1 MPPRCAAATHL
12 VTRAPVITLT
22 SPSTQPEWH
31 EAGILIDELIDWD
44 FERFRAQC
52 HERAELV
59 RAFYPDT
66 LEDVRRHC
74 SGTDGRF
81 LLARGDGSAAGC
93 ASFRRLDDH
102 TCELYNVYVRH
113 SYRGCGIGAL
123 LLRQLQGDAR
133 SVGYRA
139 MYLETATYMHDAHR
153 LYHSLGFHVCGHY
166 RAIPEQFA
174 ALTLS
179 MQCDLRDGAAGAAA
193 RALSS

>member
-1 MPPRCAAATHL
+1 MPLRCTAATDL
-12 VTRAPVITLT
+12 VTRAPTITLT
-22 SPSTQPEWH
+22 SPATEPEWH

-52 HERAELV
+52 YERADLV
-59 RAFYPDT
+59 RAFYPDN

-74 SGTDGRF
+74 SGADGRF
-81 LLARGDGSAAGC
+81 LLARGDGDAAGC

-113 SYRGCGIGAL
+113 GYRGHGIGAL

-133 SVGYRA
+133 RAGYQA
-139 MYLETATYMHDAHR
+139 MYLETATYMLDAHR
-153 LYHSLGFHVCGHY
+153 LYHSLGFEVRGHY

-179 MQCDLRDGAAGAAA
+179 MQCDLRDADAHATDA
-193 RALSS
+193 S